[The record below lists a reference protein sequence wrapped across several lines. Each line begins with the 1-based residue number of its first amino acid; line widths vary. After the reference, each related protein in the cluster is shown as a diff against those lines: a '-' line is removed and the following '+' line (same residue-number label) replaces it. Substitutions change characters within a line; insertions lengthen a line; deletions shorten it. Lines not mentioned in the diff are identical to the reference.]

1 MKKIIIIT
9 TALLMTLSM
18 SAQTVQETSGNPSIL
33 MGGDGGGLF
42 IQHPWAGK
50 RVAYLGDSITDPNVK
65 AAKKKYWEWLQDW
78 LGITPWVYAIS
89 GRQWNDIPR
98 QAELLYVEHG
108 DSVDAILIFIGTN
121 DFNDSVPIGEWFT
134 EDEKTTWAARGEAK
148 TLQKRRHRTPVM
160 GNDTYRGRINHALST
175 VKALYP
181 TKQIVLLTPI
191 HRGYFGPNN
200 KNVQPT
206 EDFAN
211 KCGEF
216 VDAYVESV
224 KQAGNIWSVPVID
237 WNASCGL
244 YPLIDEH
251 KQFFANPATD
261 QLHPNDKGHVR
272 MARTLMYQLLT
283 LPCSF

>member
-1 MKKIIIIT
+1 MKKFFVIAIT
-9 TALLMTLSM
+9 LLLATGA
-18 SAQTVQETSGNPSIL
+18 SAQQKEPSMAPFSIGEGLGKVTIL
-33 MGGDGGGLF
+33 
-42 IQHPWAGK
+42 HPWAGK
-50 RVAYLGDSITDPNVK
+50 RVAYLGDSITDPRVK
-65 AAKKKYWEWLQDW
+65 AAKKKYWEWLQEW

-98 QAELLYVEHG
+98 QARQLHEEHG
-108 DSVDAILIFIGTN
+108 DSVDAILIFVGTN

-134 EDEKTTWAARGEAK
+134 IDEQETWAARHEQK
-148 TLQKRRHRTPVM
+148 TLQRRRHRTPVM
-160 GNDTYRGRINHALST
+160 TDETYRGRINKALST

-191 HRGYFGPNN
+191 HRGYFGPND

-224 KQAGNIWSVPVID
+224 KQAGNIWAVPVID

-244 YPLIDEH
+244 YPLLDEH
-251 KQFFANPATD
+251 KQYFANPATD

-272 MARTLMYQLLT
+272 MALTLMYQLLT
-283 LPCSF
+283 LPCVF

>member
-1 MKKIIIIT
+1 MKKFFVIT
-9 TALLMTLSM
+9 ITLLLATGA
-18 SAQTVQETSGNPSIL
+18 SAQQKEFSMAPFSI
-33 MGGDGGGLF
+33 GEGLGKVT
-42 IQHPWAGK
+42 ILHPWAGK
-50 RVAYLGDSITDPNVK
+50 RVAYLGDSITDPRVK
-65 AAKKKYWEWLQDW
+65 AAKKKYWEWLEEW

-98 QAELLYVEHG
+98 QARQLHEEHG
-108 DSVDAILIFIGTN
+108 DSVDAILIFVGTN

-134 EDEKTTWAARGEAK
+134 FDEQETWAARGQAK
-148 TLQKRRHRTPVM
+148 TLQTRRHRTPVM
-160 GNDTYRGRINHALST
+160 TDDTYRGRINKALST

-191 HRGYFGPNN
+191 HRGYFGPND

-224 KQAGNIWSVPVID
+224 KQAGNLWAVPVID

-244 YPLIDEH
+244 YPLLDEH
-251 KQFFANPATD
+251 KQYFANPATD

-272 MARTLMYQLLT
+272 MARTLLYQLLT
-283 LPCSF
+283 LPCVF